1 MQALVDC
8 LRPKIEKNIAILADG
23 KVGSSARVLAVASS
37 LAMVIVVKRYSIEL
51 EREEVKSLLS
61 CLSLEVD
68 PEEKKCLAYE
78 VVLEEFSPEL
88 RT

>member
-1 MQALVDC
+1 
-8 LRPKIEKNIAILADG
+8 
-23 KVGSSARVLAVASS
+23 
-37 LAMVIVVKRYSIEL
+37 MVILVERYSIEL

-68 PEEKKCLAYE
+68 PAEKKCCAYE

-88 RT
+88 RK